1 MDTRLCSRSN
11 TPYIPTFIDHTIP
24 EPTHFIPDP
33 QPTHFIPD
41 PQHEHDPY
49 FQPPPKNPLSYIR
62 KALRSKSGHKITN
75 S

>member
-24 EPTHFIPDP
+24 EPEPEPPHFIPDP
-33 QPTHFIPD
+33 EPD
-41 PQHEHDPY
+41 HDPEPY

>member
-24 EPTHFIPDP
+24 E
-33 QPTHFIPD
+33 PTHFIPD